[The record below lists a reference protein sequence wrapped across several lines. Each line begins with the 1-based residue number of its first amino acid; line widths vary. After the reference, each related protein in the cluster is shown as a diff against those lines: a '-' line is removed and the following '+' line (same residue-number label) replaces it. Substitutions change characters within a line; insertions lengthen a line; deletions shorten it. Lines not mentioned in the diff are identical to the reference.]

1 MLEKKAYSIQ
11 MSFNVPD
18 SERRVAEKAVE
29 HFEDLLSRMKL
40 ALEYLDLI
48 YGPFAEL
55 AQADPEQV
63 VENRVILRKYRDQV
77 KRNFDKIMRKAYRC
91 MLLMGEFNTDTSTG
105 EMMNTFMQ
113 AMKDVEKQVNVLL
126 SIFSNLNSAEFK
138 NHLIASIDSV
148 RKQVN
153 QVKQM
158 VNDRI
163 LEHVDT
169 NILAKNWMSDLSE
182 RYHHTVQ
189 EKMPL
194 VTELFKER
202 QQALQSGK

>member
-1 MLEKKAYSIQ
+1 MLDRRAYSIQ

-18 SERRVAEKAVE
+18 SERRVSEKAVE

-40 ALEYLDLI
+40 AVEHLDLI
-48 YGPFAEL
+48 YGPFSEIQ
-55 AQADPEQV
+55 QADPEEV
-63 VENRVILRKYRDQV
+63 VEHRVILRKYRDRI
-77 KRNFDKIMRKAYRC
+77 KINFDKIMRKAYRC
-91 MLLMGEFNTDTSTG
+91 MILLGEFSTDTTTA
-105 EMMNTFMQ
+105 EILNTFMQ
-113 AMKDVEKQVNVLL
+113 AMKDVEKQVNTLL
-126 SIFSNLNSAEFK
+126 SIFSNLNSAQFK
-138 NHLIASIDSV
+138 DYLIATIDAV
-148 RKQVN
+148 KKQVN
-153 QVKQM
+153 QVKQL

-194 VTELFKER
+194 VVELFKER